1 MMVPG
6 VAASFTNS
14 TTIGP
19 PPQAVPASQLLRTNT
34 AMAYS
39 SRYNFTANY
48 SNVRHNQYDG
58 HHQQH
63 HRNMLHYHCNDT
75 RYPMTS
81 PTTSLPA
88 TPPDNNNF
96 PGGVGYYHVGGHT
109 GSTGGG
115 GGSSVSPSLSSSSPP
130 TPPSSSSSAVMPA
143 ATYHRGRHHQQHHV
157 YAPTAQ
163 THDCHGVP
171 AHPSVADYPSSPL
184 AQYHHQ
190 QLPYYAP
197 QQPVSSPPRAHLH
210 NNNNNY
216 LPSLSCELL
225 EDVKSDK
232 SAAGYK

>member
-1 MMVPG
+1 MVPG

-39 SRYNFTANY
+39 SRYNGTANY
-48 SNVRHNQYDG
+48 NNVRHNQYNG
-58 HHQQH
+58 HHQQQH
-63 HRNMLHYHCNDT
+63 HRNMHYHCNDA

-81 PTTSLPA
+81 PTSLLS
-88 TPPDNNNF
+88 TPLDNNNF
-96 PGGVGYYHVGGHT
+96 HGVTGSIGYYHVGHHT
-109 GSTGGG
+109 GSTS
-115 GGSSVSPSLSSSSPP
+115 GSSVSPSLSSSSPP
-130 TPPSSSSSAVMPA
+130 TPPSSSSSSSAAMP
-143 ATYHRGRHHQQHHV
+143 ATYHRGRHQQHHV
-157 YAPTAQ
+157 YAPTQ

-197 QQPVSSPPRAHLH
+197 QQPVSSPPIPPHSH
-210 NNNNNY
+210 HHNNNNY

-225 EDVKSDK
+225 EDIKSDK